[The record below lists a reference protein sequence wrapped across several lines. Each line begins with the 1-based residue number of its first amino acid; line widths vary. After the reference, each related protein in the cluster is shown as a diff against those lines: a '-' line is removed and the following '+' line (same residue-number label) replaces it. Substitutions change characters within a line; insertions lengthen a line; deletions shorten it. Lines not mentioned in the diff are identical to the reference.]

1 MAHPADAGAKG
12 HVFVDGLGDEL
23 TLDGEDGHHLSR
35 VLRLRV
41 GEVVTAADGK
51 GTWRPYA
58 VAEVVRA
65 GLTLVAAG
73 PAQEEPEPPVTV
85 AVAFALTKGGKPELT
100 VQKLTELGVNRIL
113 PVLGARSVARP
124 APDRAAADLVRWQ
137 RVAAEAAKQC
147 RRSRLPA
154 VEPLAPVTSLAGH
167 PALVVAERGG
177 VGVDSLAVPPAGEVL
192 VAVGPEGGWERGE
205 VEGLRPWATITLGPH
220 VLRAETAA
228 LAAAATLAARYRP
241 G

>member
-12 HVFVDGLGDEL
+12 HVFVEGLGDEL
-23 TLDGEDGHHLSR
+23 ILDGEEGHHLSR

-58 VAEVVRA
+58 VAEVTRA
-65 GLTLVAAG
+65 GLGLVAAG
-73 PAQEEPEPPVTV
+73 PSQEEPEPPVTL

-100 VQKLTELGVNRIL
+100 VQKLTELGVDRIL

-147 RRSRLPA
+147 RRARLPA
-154 VEPLAPVTSLAGH
+154 VEPLAPVSGLAGH

-177 VGVDSLAVPPAGEVL
+177 VDVGRLAVPPAGEVL

-205 VEGLRPWATITLGPH
+205 VEALRPWATITLGPH

-228 LAAAATLAARYRP
+228 LAAAAMLAARYRP
-241 G
+241 A